1 MSQED
6 NPTAN
11 PLMQAFAPL
20 HRSALGTAG
29 GIVLGTI
36 IFLATLVSMER
47 DWQSAEH
54 LGLLSQFF
62 VGYSV
67 SLRGAFIGLI
77 WGFVTGY
84 ALGWT
89 FALLRNVAV
98 WIYLVALRSRADMEQ
113 YGDFLDHM

>member
-1 MSQED
+1 M
-6 NPTAN
+6 
-11 PLMQAFAPL
+11 
-20 HRSALGTAG
+20 

-36 IFLATLVSMER
+36 VFLATLVSIER
-47 DWQSAEH
+47 DPYSAEH

-67 SLRGAFIGLI
+67 SLRGALIGLV

-84 ALGWT
+84 VLGWA

-98 WIYLVALRSRADMEQ
+98 WIYFISLRSRADMEQ
-113 YGDFLDHM
+113 YSDFLDHM